1 MTISQHI
8 PVMMKEAI
16 EALNVRDN
24 LDYIDATF
32 GGGGYSKEIL
42 KKADCNLLSIDK
54 DPNVKN
60 YANKIKVKYKKRF
73 TFVNDDFDNLAKL
86 FSFPSSFK
94 GFVENIQIA
103 NNENDIKEIYGNLIN
118 AAPQSKFAKSGRN
131 YSEIKTS
138 LNNKEIIKMRD
149 DTYILIVTYTQK
161 DKKNNSLIFSG
172 KASYLFTK
180 QNDNWFLS
188 GVF

>member
-1 MTISQHI
+1 
-8 PVMMKEAI
+8 MKKILFGLILSFLFHNYGNSNETDI
-16 EALNVRDN
+16 EQIREKHN
-24 LDYIDATF
+24 
-32 GGGGYSKEIL
+32 
-42 KKADCNLLSIDK
+42 
-54 DPNVKN
+54 N
-60 YANKIKVKYKKRF
+60 YYKYLF
-73 TFVNDDFDNLAKL
+73 NDDFDNLAKL

-94 GFVENIQIA
+94 GFVKNIQIA
-103 NNENDIKEIYGNLIN
+103 NNESDIKEIYRNLIN
-118 AAPQSKFAKSGRN
+118 AAPQSKFAKNGKK

-138 LNNKEIIKMRD
+138 LINKEMLKMRD
-149 DTYILIVTYTQK
+149 DTYILIVNYTQT

>member
-1 MTISQHI
+1 MCIRDRSFLFHNYGNSNEI
-8 PVMMKEAI
+8 DI
-16 EALNVRDN
+16 EQIREKHNS
-24 LDYIDATF
+24 Y
-32 GGGGYSKEIL
+32 Y
-42 KKADCNLLSIDK
+42 
-54 DPNVKN
+54 
-60 YANKIKVKYKKRF
+60 KYLF
-73 TFVNDDFDNLAKL
+73 NDDFDNLAKL

-103 NNENDIKEIYGNLIN
+103 KNENDIKEIYRNLIS

>member
-1 MTISQHI
+1 
-8 PVMMKEAI
+8 MKKILFGLILSFLFHDYGNSNEIDI
-16 EALNVRDN
+16 EQIREKHNS
-24 LDYIDATF
+24 Y
-32 GGGGYSKEIL
+32 Y
-42 KKADCNLLSIDK
+42 
-54 DPNVKN
+54 
-60 YANKIKVKYKKRF
+60 KYLF
-73 TFVNDDFDNLAKL
+73 NDDFDNLAKL

-103 NNENDIKEIYGNLIN
+103 KNENDIKEIYRNLIS

-138 LNNKEIIKMRD
+138 LNNKELIKMRD

>member
-1 MTISQHI
+1 
-8 PVMMKEAI
+8 MKKILFGLILSFLFHNYGNSNE
-16 EALNVRDN
+16 
-24 LDYIDATF
+24 ID
-32 GGGGYSKEIL
+32 
-42 KKADCNLLSIDK
+42 
-54 DPNVKN
+54 
-60 YANKIKVKYKKRF
+60 IKQIREKHTSYYKYLF
-73 TFVNDDFDNLAKL
+73 NDDFDNLAKL

-103 NNENDIKEIYGNLIN
+103 KNENDIKEIYRNLIS
-118 AAPQSKFAKSGRN
+118 AAPQSKFAKSERN